1 MLNAAISCNDEGN
14 QELKVVYAKI
24 RKRELFFIAVKS
36 LGSLEPETT
45 RRLAA
50 QSELVDQLFHGPA
63 PRSPLHRLGV
73 RLRHS
78 RSNTSTEYSL
88 PGATQLNRR
97 A

>member
-50 QSELVDQLFHGPA
+50 QSELDGVCGARGLRIG
-63 PRSPLHRLGV
+63 LRLGL
-73 RLRHS
+73 RLGERC
-78 RSNTSTEYSL
+78 T
-88 PGATQLNRR
+88 
-97 A
+97 